1 MKRSYYIQTLG
12 CQMNYSDSERIDRIL
27 QNLGLEKVESMN
39 NADLIIFNTCSI
51 RQKGEDRVFGQ
62 MVNITRLRKNKPHLL
77 TAITGCMT
85 RITSTRQDE
94 ERDKLLRRAPE
105 VDFVFRIEDL
115 QRVPEIIKNFWSDFQ
130 IPEIAEANLASYFQI
145 NPAYTSSFQAFVP
158 IGTGCDNFCTYC
170 IVPYSRKREIS
181 RSMDE
186 IFEECKNLVENGCL
200 EITLLGQNV
209 NSYGLS
215 NLDKKTDLFKDIDQP
230 FIELLKRIDS
240 LKNKGL
246 KRLRFTSNHPKD
258 LSDELIDAM
267 ATLETQMPYVHLPVQ
282 SGSDQVLKHM
292 NRHYTADWYRDLVR
306 KLNEKIPGIAISTD
320 IIVGF
325 CDETEEQFMETCK
338 LFEDIEWDMAYLAQ
352 YSNRK
357 GTFAWKNLQD
367 NVSLSDKKKRW
378 HKLNI
383 ILKAYA
389 LKKHKIFEGK
399 TVEVLVEKYG
409 NGICEGRSEHFKTT
423 LFPSDEN
430 LIGKLVK
437 VYVERGR
444 EWQLEGHMITD

>member
-12 CQMNYSDSERIDRIL
+12 CQMNYSDSERIDRVL
-27 QNLGLEKVESMN
+27 QNLGLAKVDTMKD
-39 NADLIIFNTCSI
+39 ADLVIFNTCSI

-62 MVNITRLRKNKPHLL
+62 MVNIKRLRREKPHLL
-77 TAITGCMT
+77 AAITGCMT
-85 RITSTRQDE
+85 RITSIREDE

-105 VDFVFRIEDL
+105 TDFVFRIEDIPKL
-115 QRVPEIIKNFWSDFQ
+115 PEIIQNFWPDFE

-145 NPAYTSSFQAFVP
+145 NPTYTSRFQAFVP

-170 IVPYSRKREIS
+170 IVPYARKREIS

-186 IFEECKNLVENGCL
+186 IFDECFQLVENGCL

-230 FIELLKRIDS
+230 FVELLNRIDA
-240 LKNKGL
+240 LKEKGL

-267 ATLETQMPYVHLPVQ
+267 ANLETQMPYVHLPVQ
-282 SGSDQVLKHM
+282 SGSDQILKHM
-292 NRHYTADWYRDLVR
+292 NRHYTADWYRDLVK
-306 KLNEKIPGIAISTD
+306 KLREKIPGIAISTD

-325 CDETEEQFMETCK
+325 CDETEAQFEETCE
-338 LFEDIEWDMAYLAQ
+338 LFDDLEWDMVYLAQ
-352 YSNRK
+352 YSTRK
-357 GTFAWKNLQD
+357 GTFADKNLED
-367 NVSLSDKKKRW
+367 NISHEDKKKRW
-378 HKLNI
+378 HKLNVV
-383 ILKAYA
+383 LKAMA
-389 LKKHKIFEGK
+389 LKKHKIFEGE
-399 TVEVLVEKYG
+399 TVEVLVEKCE

-423 LFPSDEN
+423 LFPSEEN
-430 LIGKLVK
+430 LVGQLIQ
-437 VYVERGR
+437 VYVEKGR
-444 EWQLEGHMITD
+444 EWQLEGRRV